1 MSRACRGG
9 QGKGEQIWGAEL
21 QWVGKKIDR
30 KQCFHQWNLGVSC
43 QILSWKAGS
52 AKARL
57 ASVQSIFL
65 RDFRG
70 FPLFFATRGHD
81 LSLRLQHHRPSTP
94 HSSLVLPRIF
104 IKKAAVKW
112 GFLKFSG
119 KSWLSCPE
127 SSWSSIGNLR
137 GNVLVLAGTAMAADL
152 SCPLDPLP
160 ARDPVG

>member
-1 MSRACRGG
+1 MLSPVKSRCFLSNPFL
-9 QGKGEQIWGAEL
+9 ESWICEGAPCECS
-21 QWVGKKIDR
+21 IDFLEGFPR
-30 KQCFHQWNLGVSC
+30 FSPF
-43 QILSWKAGS
+43 
-52 AKARL
+52 
-57 ASVQSIFL
+57 FL
-65 RDFRG
+65 RREGMTFRCVFNITG
-70 FPLFFATRGHD
+70 RRPPI
-81 LSLRLQHHRPSTP
+81 LRWFCPE
-94 HSSLVLPRIF
+94 F

-112 GFLKFSG
+112 GFLKISG